1 MAAVAT
7 MPGLR
12 PLDLGEI
19 LDVAFRVFGR
29 RWRSLALAALAVA
42 VPLNLA
48 STAIVLAFAPEQF
61 DLDAGENPLVRLTEP
76 GQGGALA
83 AVTGARMLDL
93 VASAVAVATCVW
105 IAAGDYVGR
114 DPGPRAALATGLRR
128 LPETVALLLVVGIG
142 VGLGIVL
149 LIVPGVWLGTIWGLA
164 LPALV
169 IERTGVFGALGR
181 SRALVRGRFWAV
193 LGLLVLAFLIT
204 LFSAGLVGAIAGA
217 FAGAGGADA
226 EAAGAVASLVSG
238 VASMVFAVPLAS
250 TMLFVMYVDQRV
262 RGEGLTVH
270 ALARELGVPDV
281 PPEPLPDSPG
291 SEPLPGSP
299 GPDLPGGWQPPR
311 AGG

>member
-1 MAAVAT
+1 VAAVAT

-93 VASAVAVATCVW
+93 VASAVAVAACVW

-128 LPETVALLLVVGIG
+128 LPETVALLLVIGIG

-281 PPEPLPDSPG
+281 PPEPLPGSPG
-291 SEPLPGSP
+291 PEPLPGSP

-311 AGG
+311 AGR